1 MRGDIA
7 PIDQIEN
14 LPRSE
19 QMLRTAVQL
28 YRIQKE
34 AGALSRVATCEGA
47 VTACTDP
54 SILCFNCIL
63 NNYAGW
69 TETIGDVLSAYIK
82 QYSPEDVVEMLL

>member
-19 QMLRTAVQL
+19 QMLRMAVQL
-28 YRIQKE
+28 YRLQKE

-47 VTACTDP
+47 MAACTDP
-54 SILCFNCIL
+54 SFICSNCIF

-82 QYSPEDVVEMLL
+82 QYSPEDAAEMLL